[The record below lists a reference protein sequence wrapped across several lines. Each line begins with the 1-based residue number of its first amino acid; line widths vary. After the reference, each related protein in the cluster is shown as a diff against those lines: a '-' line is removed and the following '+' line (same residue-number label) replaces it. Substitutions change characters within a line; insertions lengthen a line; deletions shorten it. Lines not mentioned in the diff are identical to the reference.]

1 MAEEI
6 ICNKLKYVRCHYA
19 TKDCVCTHADAKDDF
34 CPMGK
39 TISAGKPGTAKKG
52 HYMKTI
58 TKGLRLSTEVVEAVE
73 AEARKRRLPRDRK
86 ESLHLCTKAKI
97 QSAIAR
103 SARSSFAF

>member
-19 TKDCVCTHADAKDDF
+19 TNDCVCTHADAKDDF

-73 AEARKRRLPRDRK
+73 AEARAKRWSFNRTVQVILEEWAKTSTPR
-86 ESLHLCTKAKI
+86 
-97 QSAIAR
+97 R
-103 SARSSFAF
+103 SPPLST

>member
-52 HYMKTI
+52 HETWETI

-73 AEARKRRLPRDRK
+73 AEARKRRWSFNRTVQVILEEWAKTSTPR
-86 ESLHLCTKAKI
+86 
-97 QSAIAR
+97 R
-103 SARSSFAF
+103 SPPLST

>member
-39 TISAGKPGTAKKG
+39 TISAGKPGTAKERARDMG
-52 HYMKTI
+52 NNNE
-58 TKGLRLSTEVVEAVE
+58 GFATEY
-73 AEARKRRLPRDRK
+73 RGCRGGG
-86 ESLHLCTKAKI
+86 SGGTKA
-97 QSAIAR
+97 ALVV
-103 SARSSFAF
+103 